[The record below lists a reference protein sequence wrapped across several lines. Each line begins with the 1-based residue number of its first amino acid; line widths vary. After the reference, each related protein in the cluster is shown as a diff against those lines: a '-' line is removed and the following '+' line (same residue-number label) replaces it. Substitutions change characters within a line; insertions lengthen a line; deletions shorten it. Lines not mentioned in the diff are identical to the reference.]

1 MSEQR
6 LASLARMCI
15 HRGKVLRMS
24 IDKIV
29 KVFVNNK
36 PRALEYVIYEGQIII
51 KCKSISISNVS
62 ITGYFNK
69 SLFRL
74 LERRL
79 NTVGP
84 SSAMTSDED
93 DI

>member
-1 MSEQR
+1 
-6 LASLARMCI
+6 
-15 HRGKVLRMS
+15 MS

-62 ITGYFNK
+62 ITGYFNLFVISFSGL
-69 SLFRL
+69 SL
-74 LERRL
+74 
-79 NTVGP
+79 NY
-84 SSAMTSDED
+84 D
-93 DI
+93 DSFHSVKFKKYQ

>member
-1 MSEQR
+1 
-6 LASLARMCI
+6 
-15 HRGKVLRMS
+15 MS

-51 KCKSISISNVS
+51 KCKSISISNV
-62 ITGYFNK
+62 IGYFNK

-93 DI
+93 NI